1 MKKLMKNKPKHNH
14 FIISDLKEKL
24 LLDQDSHGR
33 IIKND
38 CV

>member
-1 MKKLMKNKPKHNH
+1 MKNKPKHNH

-33 IIKND
+33 ITGVIKK
-38 CV
+38 V